1 MKISILTASYN
12 QGEFIEEN
20 ILSVLHQSDVIVEHI
35 IIDGGSVDSTI
46 DVLKKYPHLV
56 WVSEKDEGQAD
67 ALQKGLQ
74 KATGDIIGW
83 INSDDYL
90 DTNILRNVEMFFQN
104 PNTNWIIG
112 NLTVVRESNS
122 RLIPD
127 KSRRITKKNL
137 FSNPDIL
144 RQPCA
149 FFRKESLIKAGG
161 FTKKYHLTMDIDLW
175 FRLLKESEPLMIDK
189 NFAFFRVHKNQK
201 TSDMNM
207 IIPQMKELVEIFKK
221 NDAPLFFIT
230 KLVCKKIYMNQKM
243 KLVSFYHALKSI

>member
-1 MKISILTASYN
+1 MKISILTPSYN

-20 ILSVLHQSDVIVEHI
+20 ILSVLNQQNVTVEHI
-35 IIDGGSVDSTI
+35 IIDGGSTDSTVAI
-46 DVLKKYPHLV
+46 LEKYPHLV

-74 KATGDIIGW
+74 RATGDIIGW
-83 INSDDYL
+83 VNSDDYL
-90 DTNILRNVEMFFQN
+90 DANILQNVERFFQN
-104 PNTNWIIG
+104 SNTNWLIG
-112 NLTVVRESNS
+112 NLTVVHEINS

-161 FTKKYHLTMDIDLW
+161 FVKKYHLTMDIDLW
-175 FRLLKESEPLMIDK
+175 FRLLKESEPLMVDE
-189 NFAFFRVHKNQK
+189 NFAFFRVHRNQK

-207 IIPQMKELVEIFKK
+207 MIPQMKELVEILKK
-221 NDAPLFFIT
+221 NDAPLFFII
-230 KLVCKKIYMNQKM
+230 KLVCKKIYMDKKM
-243 KLVSFYHALKSI
+243 KLVSLYHALKSI